1 MTKIFSENNK
11 KEIQD
16 IFKKMIDLAM
26 KFYND
31 RNSTFKDDI
40 EDIQNFLKAMSGN
53 YIPDC
58 KHSKRMNIKGLH
70 YIKKLKKKSI

>member
-40 EDIQNFLKAMSGN
+40 EDIQNFF
-53 YIPDC
+53 
-58 KHSKRMNIKGLH
+58 
-70 YIKKLKKKSI
+70 